1 MAESSASIEQILER
15 IKEFYGFR
23 FDAALCQ
30 FFGITSGAL
39 SNWKRRGTIDFGLV
53 VDRCRELN
61 EQGEQPNLH
70 WIIEGNGAKKAPQV
84 EKAGMSTNSEFA
96 VMNPKGLKG
105 KKVVEFVDVFD
116 ELDQKLL
123 EMQEIITRGRNQQ

>member
-1 MAESSASIEQILER
+1 MTQSNSGIEQILER

-23 FDAALCQ
+23 FDAALCE

-39 SNWKRRGTIDFGLV
+39 SNWKRRGSIDFGLV
-53 VDRCRELN
+53 VDKCREPN
-61 EQGEQPNLH
+61 EQGERPNLH
-70 WIIEGNGAKKAPQV
+70 WIIEGNGVKKAPQTD
-84 EKAGMSTNSEFA
+84 KASSSEFT
-96 VMNPKGLKG
+96 VMDPKGLKG

-123 EMQEIITRGRNQQ
+123 EMQAIIARGRNQQ